1 MKEVKPLGTTSQKA
15 KETWANPDIRAKRV
29 AAITAAKQAK
39 KNGTSIQA
47 QATPQ
52 ENQTPIQ

>member
-1 MKEVKPLGTTSQKA
+1 MEEYPTGTTSAKA